1 MAILN
6 SKQVASKTPYISVTK
21 TGDVA
26 APRQV
31 YALSAALALNDI
43 IVMGSLPQGCLP
55 VDLILDS
62 DDLDTGGSP
71 AITLSVGILNAGQ
84 TDIDTTASGGAA
96 WIAASTVAQAGGLVR
111 PTTAAI
117 TRTPVST
124 SEQFWG
130 IKVAAAPATGAATG
144 TIGATLMYR
153 AAVKGL

>member
-31 YALSAALALNDI
+31 YSLSAALALNDI
-43 IVMGSLPQGCLP
+43 IVMGSLPPGCLP

-62 DDLDTGGSP
+62 DDLDTGTA
-71 AITLSVGILNAGQ
+71 AITLSVGILNAGK
-84 TDIDTTASGGAA
+84 TDIDATASGGAA

-117 TRTPVST
+117 TRTPVSA

-130 IKVAAAPATGAATG
+130 IKVAAAPDVGTTTG

-153 AAVKGL
+153 AAVKGM